1 MKGGFHLPNKF
12 RRVPIGEHIKPT
24 APQLKTKLFG
34 KTYRPI
40 TAANI
45 SSPINIQV
53 IPKNSRQITLT
64 NGYKL
69 KESTSHL
76 PVNREVYNGQSHY
89 LGDPPT
95 QIVTFNEEV

>member
-1 MKGGFHLPNKF
+1 MKGGSHLPNKF
-12 RRVPIGEHIKPT
+12 RRFTIGKHIKPT
-24 APQLKTKLFG
+24 APKLQKTLFG

-53 IPKNSRQITLT
+53 IPKNTRQITLT

-69 KESTSHL
+69 DESTSHL
-76 PVNREVYNGQSHY
+76 PVKKEIYNGRSDY
-89 LGDPPT
+89 LGGPPT
-95 QIVTFNEEV
+95 KIVTVNEEV